1 MQTAFAVDLPE
12 KGAQGRDFRGI
23 SVAIS
28 AESANIRSKIETLA
42 RRSGAVVV
50 ASGARYEILL
60 AAVDESTPP
69 ELLREVAHSS
79 KTCAIWTSAQ
89 PPDNTTLRI
98 FRAGLASILS
108 LESTGDQFQAAL
120 KALQAGLQVTQQEF
134 IRARSTQA
142 SDTLSSLSREELTD
156 REQQVLGMM
165 AEGLS
170 NKEISARLAIS
181 AHTVKFHISSI
192 LGKLGAT
199 SRTEAVSI
207 GVRTGRVVI

>member
-12 KGAQGRDFRGI
+12 NGAQGRDIRDI

-28 AESANIRSKIETLA
+28 AESANIRSKIEALT
-42 RRSGAVVV
+42 RRSGALVVP
-50 ASGARYEILL
+50 SGARYDVLL

-69 ELLREVAHSS
+69 ELLREVARSS

-89 PPDNTTLRI
+89 PPDTAVLRI
-98 FRAGLASILS
+98 LRAGLASILS
-108 LESTGDQFQAAL
+108 LESTSDQFQAAL
-120 KALQAGLQVTQQEF
+120 KALQAGLQVTHPEL
-134 IRARSTQA
+134 IHTRNTQA

-170 NKEISARLAIS
+170 NKEISARLGIS

-192 LGKLGAT
+192 LGKFGAA

>member
-1 MQTAFAVDLPE
+1 MDLPG
-12 KGAQGRDFRGI
+12 KAAQENNFRDI

-28 AESANIRSKIETLA
+28 TESAAIRDKIEALA
-42 RRSGAVVV
+42 ET
-50 ASGARYEILL
+50 SGARVVACGTRYDVLL
-60 AAVDESTPP
+60 VAMDESASTA
-69 ELLREVAHSS
+69 LLKEVARPG
-79 KTCAIWTSAQ
+79 KACAIWISGE
-89 PPDNTTLRI
+89 PSRNVILRI
-98 FRAGLASILS
+98 LRAGMAGVLS
-108 LESTGDQFQAAL
+108 LESTCEQFQAAL
-120 KALQAGLQVTQQEF
+120 RAIQAGLQVIHPDFTRTQSGF
-134 IRARSTQA
+134 S
-142 SDTLSSLSREELTD
+142 SDIYTNFSGEELTD

-192 LGKLGAT
+192 LGKLGAG

>member
-12 KGAQGRDFRGI
+12 KGAQERDIRDI
-23 SVAIS
+23 SVAIA
-28 AESANIRSKIETLA
+28 AESANIRSKIEALA
-42 RRSGAVVV
+42 RRSGALVVG
-50 ASGARYEILL
+50 SGARYDILL
-60 AAVDESTPP
+60 AAIDESTPP
-69 ELLREVAHSS
+69 ELLREVTHSS

-89 PPDNTTLRI
+89 PPGNAVLRI
-98 FRAGLASILS
+98 FRAGLASILW
-108 LESTGDQFQAAL
+108 LESTSDQC
-120 KALQAGLQVTQQEF
+120 QAGLKAIQADLQVTHPEF
-134 IRARSTQA
+134 IHNRSTQA
-142 SDTLSSLSREELTD
+142 SDAPSSLFKEELTD

-192 LGKLGAT
+192 LGKLDAT

>member
-12 KGAQGRDFRGI
+12 KPPPESEIRGI
-23 SVAIS
+23 SVLVS
-28 AESANIRSKIETLA
+28 ARSGAVQSRIEALA
-42 RRSGAVVV
+42 RRSGALVVGS
-50 ASGARYEILL
+50 ATRYDVLL
-60 AAVDESTPP
+60 VAVDESTSPA
-69 ELLREVAHSS
+69 LLRETAHYS
-79 KTCAIWTSAQ
+79 KVCAIWTSGE
-89 PPDNTTLRI
+89 PPLSAILRL
-98 FRAGLASILS
+98 FRAGIAGVLP
-108 LESTGDQFQAAL
+108 LESTREQFEIAL
-120 KALQAGLQVTQQEF
+120 RAIQAGLQVSYPEF
-134 IRARSTQA
+134 LQAPSTPSFDA
-142 SDTLSSLSREELTD
+142 MSSFSGEELTD

-192 LGKLGAT
+192 LGKLRAT

>member
-50 ASGARYEILL
+50 ASGARYDVLL
-60 AAVDESTPP
+60 AAVDESMSPD
-69 ELLREVAHSS
+69 LLREVAHSS

-89 PPDNTTLRI
+89 PPHNAVLRI

-108 LESTGDQFQAAL
+108 LETTDDQFQAAL